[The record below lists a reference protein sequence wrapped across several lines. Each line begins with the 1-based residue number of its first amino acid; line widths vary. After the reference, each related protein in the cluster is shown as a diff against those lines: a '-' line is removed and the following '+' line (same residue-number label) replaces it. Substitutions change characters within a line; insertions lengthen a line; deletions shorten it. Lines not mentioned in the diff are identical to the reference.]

1 MDSDNTI
8 IDYPEQSNQI
18 WKYIFKVW
26 AAATFIPGVF
36 LVLVVP
42 FFGVLTIGGGFAALP
57 TLLPIYILI
66 KLMYRYKIKTEFIMV
81 AICLAFMC
89 SVTLAVLIME
99 FVMDLLP
106 LNLFGVLFATPVFI
120 CGLIAVVV
128 FKLPEIPVLENN
140 NEQ

>member
-26 AAATFIPGVF
+26 AASTFIPGVF
-36 LVLVVP
+36 LLLVFP
-42 FFGVLTIGGGFAALP
+42 LFGVLTIGGGFAVLP

-66 KLMYRYKIKTEFIMV
+66 KLLYWYKIKTEFIRV
-81 AICLAFMC
+81 AVCLAFIC
-89 SVTLAVLIME
+89 SVILAVLIME
-99 FVMDLLP
+99 MVMDLLP
-106 LNLFGVLFATPVFI
+106 LSLTGVIFATPVFV

-128 FKLPEIPVLENN
+128 FKLPDPENH